1 MNAADM
7 SVSKNGQRVG
17 FAACLADIAAR
28 YGEDSPQYENSA
40 RVIDA
45 VSDELKRRGLATSL
59 LG

>member
-1 MNAADM
+1 M

-17 FAACLADIAAR
+17 FAARLADIAAR